1 MCHGLERWHAMFEY
15 HDCHGHD
22 YTKKKLSKIFPLKR
36 CSQKTFKMHF
46 GSTQKISSQQLPVGC
61 QVKTVANFCSS
72 CAPSRF
78 LRSGFD
84 EGLPEGGKF
93 GPTISGP
100 CCAGTWWLGKFIFVL
115 FFEIYIYI
123 YILHIFIYICLF
135 ACITQYTPFAS
146 TKLGKI
152 LVATTENLPS
162 KWHWNTIQNRWK
174 PFDDFHDFPWGRWVV
189 VEVMPQPKS
198 SPKVEPRCGFVGRV
212 FHTAWMM

>member
-1 MCHGLERWHAMFEY
+1 MTKRTTVLLHVSWLRTMTCHVWIPWLSWPRLHQN
-15 HDCHGHD
+15 
-22 YTKKKLSKIFPLKR
+22 KKLSKIFPLKR

-115 FFEIYIYI
+115 FFEMYIYI
-123 YILHIFIYICLF
+123 YTAYIYIYVF
-135 ACITQYTPFAS
+135 ISMYHTIYTICF
-146 TKLGKI
+146 
-152 LVATTENLPS
+152 N
-162 KWHWNTIQNRWK
+162 
-174 PFDDFHDFPWGRWVV
+174 
-189 VEVMPQPKS
+189 
-198 SPKVEPRCGFVGRV
+198 
-212 FHTAWMM
+212 